1 MSAFPFD
8 HTVNRPLYVVGE
20 SVPISSIPSLDPLF
34 TSDRISSR
42 ADSLSAFFKA
52 LCQRYRPPEHV
63 SDEAA
68 SEESSAVL
76 PCFLVNWTY
85 EPPPPKEGQPSPP
98 QEIQSVAIPVRR
110 PAKPLPERLRG
121 GVLQKAIYKPHG
133 KWAWT
138 AGLPFRDS
146 EAPIILSSGVMCSAF
161 IKTGHIGD
169 RPVKYV
175 SKVWLT
181 KEKWHGFFSELA
193 LYKVQLKSLQ
203 GRVVP
208 SIINVYSCAGAVD
221 VAMEPPH
228 HSFWIEASTD
238 MPHVLKKRCV
248 KAFEELHAAGV
259 YHGDV
264 ELRHMLIGGDA
275 RVTIIDFQASR
286 ALVPNKAVKLAAATP
301 DELRLEMRK
310 VKFKLDYEDARTRED
325 EKIMRGARLERRN
338 RRGFVREQPL
348 PEDVR
353 DPPIDSSEWNLEW
366 IGTAVEPA
374 RFVMPGQS
382 VEDLKR
388 AVGQFLDVL
397 DKLEKEEE
405 LSRDEVVVKQRRA
418 SPDFKPPEIV
428 PLKPLDMR
436 PPGKGFGATVVHP
449 TGSPRGALKRKGDS
463 DRSQEDKKRIR
474 IDPSP
479 IPPALKT
486 RHIVHKH
493 PSPIPPESDS
503 PPPLKTRRMVYKP
516 PSPCPSPVPVV
527 NVAGFVQE
535 PLAAPLPT
543 GGLVRSLMLPL
554 SPGKRKRVDEDT
566 CDEPPDTRGKP
577 KARTT
582 SALDDATDAMRCP
595 TTPEGA
601 DVVLRSKDASFVAV
615 KDASKSSPKYTV
627 SQSAPVLFRWIE
639 NIWRFVA

>member
-1 MSAFPFD
+1 MSTFPFD
-8 HTVNRPLYVVGE
+8 HTTDRPLYAVGD

-34 TSDRISSR
+34 TSERISSR
-42 ADSLSAFFKA
+42 TDSLSAFFKA

-63 SDEAA
+63 RDEAL
-68 SEESSAVL
+68 SEDSESTAVL
-76 PCFLVNWTY
+76 PDFPVNWTY
-85 EPPPPKEGQPSPP
+85 EPSPPKEGQPSSPK
-98 QEIQSVAIPVRR
+98 EIQPVGIPVRR
-110 PAKPLPERLRG
+110 PAKPLPERLHG

-146 EAPIILSSGVMCSAF
+146 EDPIILSSGVMCSAF
-161 IKTGHIGD
+161 LKTGHIGD

-228 HSFWIEASTD
+228 HSFWIEASAD

-248 KAFEELHAAGV
+248 NAFKELHAAGV

-286 ALVPNKAVKLAAATP
+286 ALVPNKAVRLAAATP

-325 EKIMRGARLERRN
+325 EKLMRAARLERRN
-338 RRGFVREQPL
+338 QRAFAGEQPL

-353 DPPIDSSEWNLEW
+353 DPPIDSREWNLEW

-382 VEDLKR
+382 VEDIER
-388 AVGQFLDVL
+388 ALGEFLDVL
-397 DKLEKEEE
+397 EKLEKEEE
-405 LSRDEVVVKQRRA
+405 LSRDEVVVKKRRA
-418 SPDFKPPEIV
+418 SPDFKPPLIV
-428 PLKPLDMR
+428 PTKPLDMR

-449 TGSPRGALKRKGDS
+449 TGSPKGALKRKGDC
-463 DRSQEDKKRIR
+463 DRSQQDNKRIR
-474 IDPSP
+474 IDPNP
-479 IPPALKT
+479 IPPAT
-486 RHIVHKH
+486 H
-493 PSPIPPESDS
+493 S
-503 PPPLKTRRMVYKP
+503 PPPLKTRHIAHKPLSSIPVP
-516 PSPCPSPVPVV
+516 PSCHQGRRSRTGATSSAGTSLWSGAFGNAALVPWEAKTRRRG
-527 NVAGFVQE
+527 NQRRTSKHPRQAQNE
-535 PLAAPLPT
+535 D
-543 GGLVRSLMLPL
+543 SL
-554 SPGKRKRVDEDT
+554 SIRRRRR
-566 CDEPPDTRGKP
+566 CD
-577 KARTT
+577 AHF
-582 SALDDATDAMRCP
+582 SHYA
-595 TTPEGA
+595 
-601 DVVLRSKDASFVAV
+601 
-615 KDASKSSPKYTV
+615 
-627 SQSAPVLFRWIE
+627 
-639 NIWRFVA
+639 